1 VIKVPCVFLNKIKK
15 TLSPSTRTWLR
26 HYYNNFTKTF
36 KSISTHREIIFKKI
50 YLKIKPM
57 DISGRK
63 GSVFVNLGCGLTNHP
78 RFINIDGYPHPHI
91 HYVSRIDRLSM
102 FAHNSVDL
110 IYASHCLEHFKYGE
124 VDRVLDEWHRVI
136 KPGGIIRLS
145 VPDIDKLIDIYNDT
159 NDPDDIVPQLMG
171 GQNNKYNYHY
181 VVFNGLNLKKYLN
194 RAGFVGVQEW
204 IPGSCDLTTFDDFS
218 VYHKV
223 VNGKNYPISL
233 NLEAKKV

>member
-1 VIKVPCVFLNKIKK
+1 MIQLVINLIPKKVKKKLRTYELFFRSMYESWLVFHRTCFNKIYRFFI
-15 TLSPSTRTWLR
+15 SASIPRTA
-26 HYYNNFTKTF
+26 
-36 KSISTHREIIFKKI
+36 
-50 YLKIKPM
+50 
-57 DISGRK
+57 SGQ
-63 GSVFVNLGCGLTNHP
+63 VLLNLGCGEVNHP
-78 RFINIDGYPHPHI
+78 KFINIDGYPHANI
-91 HYVSRIDRLSM
+91 HYVSRIDRLGM
-102 FAHNSVDL
+102 FADNAVDL

-194 RAGFVGVQEW
+194 RAGFVDVQEW